1 MTDDNFESND
11 VAEQLVE
18 VANTLSGG
26 HHPGFR
32 AFHAKGA
39 WATGVFTATPEAA
52 ALCRA
57 VHFQGEPVKA
67 LVRFSN
73 GGGNPQSNDAA
84 REARGMAVKL
94 RPENGGENDI
104 LGTTTPAF
112 VLKTPEEFLELLRL
126 RIPDPETGQA
136 DMEALGAFLAEHPEA
151 QTAIGATVGAEP
163 PASFAT
169 LFYYSPH
176 SFRLLDADG
185 NGTWVRYRFRPEAG
199 EHRIPDDDARARGR
213 DYLFEELTER
223 LRGDSIAFDLL
234 LQIAG
239 EGDPIDDPSAV
250 WPDERELVNA
260 GRLVISEQ
268 VDDPEGEGRID
279 VFDPTR
285 VGDGIELCDDPVL
298 HARREAYSVSA
309 YKRLGVPRGPT
320 P

>member
-1 MTDDNFESND
+1 MND
-11 VAEQLVE
+11 APDLAEQLVE

-26 HHPGFR
+26 YTEGTR
-32 AFHAKGA
+32 SFHAKGA
-39 WATGVFTATPEAA
+39 WASGSFTATPEAA

-57 VHFQGEPVKA
+57 PVFAGGPVSA

-73 GGGNPQSNDAA
+73 GGGKLDSNDAA
-84 REARGMAVKL
+84 REARGLAVKL
-94 RPENGGENDI
+94 RPEGADEYDI

-112 VLKTPEEFLELLRL
+112 ILKTPEEFLELLRL
-126 RIPDPETGQA
+126 RLPDPETGEM
-136 DMEALGAFLAEHPEA
+136 DMEALGKFLGAHPEA
-151 QTAIGATVGAEP
+151 QTALGATMGSEP

-176 SFRLLDADG
+176 SFKLLDADG
-185 NGTWVRYRFRPEAG
+185 KGTWVRYRFSPEAG
-199 EHRIPDDDARARGR
+199 EQRIPDDDARAKGR
-213 DYLFEELTER
+213 NYLFEDLSER
-223 LRGDSIAFDLL
+223 LGSGSVVFDLL
-234 LQIAG
+234 LQVAE

-250 WPDERELVNA
+250 WPAERRLVNA
-260 GRLVISEQ
+260 GRLVIDAE
-268 VDDPEGEGRID
+268 VADPESDGHID

-285 VGDGIELCDDPVL
+285 AGDGIELSNDPVL